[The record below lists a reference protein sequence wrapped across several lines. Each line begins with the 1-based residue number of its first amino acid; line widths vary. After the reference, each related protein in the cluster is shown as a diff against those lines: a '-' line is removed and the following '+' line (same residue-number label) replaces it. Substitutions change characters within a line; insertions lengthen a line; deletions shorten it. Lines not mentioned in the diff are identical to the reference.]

1 MTFIDG
7 IKKKRDDRWCF
18 NVNLRNCFPRNL
30 NSIPGISRIF
40 GGSQR
45 GGKSGSFQETFPGK
59 FRTVCSRFKVLGM
72 KTPLFR
78 TGELANLVPR
88 TFTLPFSAPQPG

>member
-40 GGSQR
+40 GEVREVGNQGVFS
-45 GGKSGSFQETFPGK
+45 K
-59 FRTVCSRFKVLGM
+59 
-72 KTPLFR
+72 LFR
-78 TGELANLVPR
+78 ESSVPSVPVSK
-88 TFTLPFSAPQPG
+88 F